1 VSAGIE
7 TTKKSKQE
15 MTIYKTTTQEK
26 QREQGYMQIC
36 LEVIFMHMMRIF
48 FIYRKRKGAEE
59 KISILRGELAPFS
72 FCFGA
77 ITLWGKFRE
86 Y

>member
-1 VSAGIE
+1 MKQQR
-7 TTKKSKQE
+7 KKNKE
-15 MTIYKTTTQEK
+15 NKV
-26 QREQGYMQIC
+26 YMQIC
-36 LEVIFMHMMRIF
+36 LGVIFMPMMRIF